1 MTMTGTDSEKPKRID
16 VARERAEAA
25 NCVIADLTR
34 NGLPKEIAHDLL
46 IAYAK
51 AIEGHCREENGAR
64 KVMIQAGCLPGTL
77 NKYRDAKM
85 VEIRMGP

>member
-1 MTMTGTDSEKPKRID
+1 MAGTESEKPKRID

-51 AIEGHCREENGAR
+51 AIEGHCTNVRSAQLLGALLSGISHR
-64 KVMIQAGCLPGTL
+64 CQSIS
-77 NKYRDAKM
+77 
-85 VEIRMGP
+85 